1 MFFGERRIENIIKVI
16 DMADKVVVDRV
27 VIVIE
32 DIGFIIEKFVFWIGI
47 VGVIFGRF
55 DFIY

>member
-32 DIGFIIEKFVFWIGI
+32 DIGFIIEKFVF
-47 VGVIFGRF
+47 
-55 DFIY
+55 